1 MSDKPATAGSRA
13 LGTLL
18 LIAVGA
24 PLGCV
29 PETPTTP
36 AVADQRPTQ
45 ARTRNAPDRAA
56 CEGTPAR
63 ELDAQIARATPRAA
77 TPEVD
82 AAGIGAIAACVV
94 CHGVNGEG
102 NPALDAPRI
111 GGLDAPY
118 VARQLKHFRT
128 SVRGETDADKYGM
141 QMRAI
146 AISLQDDE
154 VIADLASYFSTLLP
168 PYAAGSTG
176 DGDVARGAEL
186 YAVCM
191 ACHGADGRGSVELS
205 TPSLVGQYDWYLVRQ
220 LQNYRNRLRGANPLD
235 VYGLQMAPIVQATL
249 KTDRDVA
256 DVVAYIQSLPTASPA
271 PSAGAQRRTIAQAD
285 RTTLAA
291 RNVHR

>member
-18 LIAVGA
+18 LIAVWA
-24 PLGCV
+24 PIGCV

-45 ARTRNAPDRAA
+45 TRTRNAPDRAA
-56 CEGTPAR
+56 RDRTPPR
-63 ELDAQIARATPRAA
+63 ELDAKIGRATPRAA
-77 TPEVD
+77 TAEVD
-82 AAGIGAIAACVV
+82 AAGVGAVAACVV
-94 CHGVNGEG
+94 CHGTNGEG

-118 VARQLKHFRT
+118 IARQLKHFRT

-154 VIADLASYFSTLLP
+154 VIADLASYFSTLVP
-168 PYAAGSTG
+168 PYGARSTG
-176 DGDVARGAEL
+176 DGDVPRGAEL
-186 YAVCM
+186 YAVCA
-191 ACHGADGRGSVELS
+191 ACHGADGRGSAELS

-220 LQNYRNRLRGANPLD
+220 LHNYRNRLRGANPLD

-249 KTDRDVA
+249 KTDQDVT
-256 DVVAYIQSLPTASPA
+256 DVVAYIQSLPTS
-271 PSAGAQRRTIAQAD
+271 
-285 RTTLAA
+285 
-291 RNVHR
+291 